1 MENIKRLIF
10 DLDNTLIL
18 WIDDYT
24 SALRETMEYFKVDYD
39 YLDINTIVNS
49 QEELHEVMDK
59 KELLNDINQ
68 ACGLNLNMDFIDLLL
83 ENQKKLAI
91 PNDKDLQVTL
101 KYLSTKYEIV
111 LLTNWYTDTQVGRLE
126 IAGIAKY
133 FKEFYGGD
141 LGNIKPHPDSFLR
154 AIGSNKIEQCIMIG
168 DSDYHDIEGAI
179 ELGMPVIQVDLKDK
193 IKEERSYPVIKNI
206 KELMDIL

>member
-1 MENIKRLIF
+1 MKDVKRLIF

-18 WIDDYT
+18 WVDDYT
-24 SALRETMEYFKVDYD
+24 SALKETMEYFNVDTD
-39 YLDINTIVNS
+39 YLNIDAIVESQEKIHEIMNKQDFLDDIN
-49 QEELHEVMDK
+49 H
-59 KELLNDINQ
+59 
-68 ACGLNLNMDFIDLLL
+68 ACGLNLNMDFIDMLL

-91 PNDKDLQVTL
+91 SNDKALKETM
-101 KYLSTKYEIV
+101 KYLSEKYEIV

-126 IAGIAKY
+126 TAGIAKY

-141 LGNIKPHPDSFLR
+141 LGYIKPHPDSFLR

-168 DSDYHDIEGAI
+168 DSDYHDIEGAL
-179 ELGMPVIQVDLKDK
+179 ELGMPVIQVDIKNK
-193 IKEERSYPVIKNI
+193 IKEKKSYPVIKNI